1 MGIELNGGSFY
12 MTYSDDYLIKLGEN
26 IDMSMEYEEEAMPI
40 LNGLNKSASFI
51 CEASSMDLDLL
62 NDMSPLMPLN
72 KFTLQYYINIMIR
85 IEDIQKRLREAI
97 ELGVLSQKEIA
108 EKLGINPSTVSK
120 YMRLDK
126 YPSLDTFANLCQILD
141 VSADEILG
149 LK

>member
-1 MGIELNGGSFY
+1 
-12 MTYSDDYLIKLGEN
+12 
-26 IDMSMEYEEEAMPI
+26 
-40 LNGLNKSASFI
+40 
-51 CEASSMDLDLL
+51 
-62 NDMSPLMPLN
+62 
-72 KFTLQYYINIMIR
+72 MIR

>member
-1 MGIELNGGSFY
+1 M
-12 MTYSDDYLIKLGEN
+12 
-26 IDMSMEYEEEAMPI
+26 
-40 LNGLNKSASFI
+40 
-51 CEASSMDLDLL
+51 C
-62 NDMSPLMPLN
+62 
-72 KFTLQYYINIMIR
+72 YYIVMIR

-97 ELGVLSQKEIA
+97 ELGELSQKEIA